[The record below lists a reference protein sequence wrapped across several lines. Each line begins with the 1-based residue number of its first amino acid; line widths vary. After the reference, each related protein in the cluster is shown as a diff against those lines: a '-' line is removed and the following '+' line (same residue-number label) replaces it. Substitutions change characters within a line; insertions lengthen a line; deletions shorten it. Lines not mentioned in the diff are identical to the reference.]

1 MQFDLNWLH
10 DPTVCRVNRL
20 DACSDHLFYAT
31 EAEADRDESSLVRCL
46 DGEWLAHYALRPEEA
61 PEELLTGASLDRTM
75 VPVRIPCEFQLA
87 NPEWDPPHYVN
98 TQYPWDGLEPLK
110 APEVSREYN
119 PTVTVVRTF
128 PLSKEDLDCG
138 RVVLDFEA
146 AEAALAVWVNGQFA
160 GYAEDS
166 FTPHRFD
173 VTALVR
179 AGNNRVAARVFKRC
193 TGSWMEDQDFWRFSG
208 IHRSVNLILE
218 PRTHLR
224 DIFVRTPLS
233 DNYTK
238 AALEADLR
246 IDRPEGEVL
255 FRLTDDAGRVL
266 LEDSRAAE
274 ESLSLRWDVGQAALW
289 SAEAPN
295 LHTLTVTLK
304 TPDGQTAEVS
314 RLRVGFRQFGM
325 IGKVMCLNGKRIV
338 FHGVNRHEF
347 DCDRGR
353 VMTPELL
360 LRDIR
365 DMKGMNVNAVRTCHY
380 PNTSLFYR
388 LCDEYGLYVIDETN
402 IETHGSWSPLHDW
415 VVPGDKPEWQEA
427 VLDRGR
433 SMLERD
439 KNHPCVLLWSCGNE
453 SWVGE
458 DLYRLSE
465 FFRHRDP
472 TRLVHYEGVWWNP
485 QWQGTT
491 DVHSRM
497 YAKAA
502 DIEAYLRSDPDK
514 PFINCEYTHAMGNSC
529 GGIGLYADLE
539 DRYPMY
545 QGGFIWDYVDQALR
559 VKAPNGET
567 RLAYGGDFGDR
578 PTDWQFNTNGII
590 LGDRTFTPKV
600 QEVRYVYQEARLTP
614 DSRGVT
620 VENRRVFAPLA
631 GYDLRWEVLASRIPC
646 GEGITPLPEIGPG
659 ESLHIDLPL
668 EDVPFGDG
676 ETVLTCFLVVRES
689 GLLERGFAVAMG
701 QTVFPGE
708 EQAPEEPSEPPRVV
722 NGDHNIGFFSDGLH
736 ALISKDCNIAFRGLI
751 SFRDGAGREALLRA
765 PQLSLFRAWT
775 DNDSGNLLKVRDGVW
790 HAVSR
795 YHMISEPEITGL
807 DGTPGVAFTY
817 TSPVL
822 PDLPITLRYTARR
835 KDELEITLSF
845 PGIPGQPD
853 LPALGLSFQL
863 DPRLDRVDYYGLGPD
878 ENYADRCR
886 GAYLG
891 WHHYKVR
898 DGWTRYEK
906 PQESGSRR
914 GVQVLRVTDE
924 TGHGVEIAGKGLEV
938 SVQPWLPEELAAA
951 WHAEELQG
959 SCRTVMDVALFR
971 RGVGGDDSWGAPV
984 LPQYTYPSDCAYE
997 LTFTLRAV

>member
-1 MQFDLNWLH
+1 MSFDLKWLQ
-10 DPTVCRVNRL
+10 DPTVFRVNRM
-20 DACSDHLFYAT
+20 DACSDHEIFAT
-31 EAEADRDESSLVRCL
+31 PEEAERGESSLIRCL
-46 DGEWLAHYALRPEEA
+46 DGEWLAHFARRPQDA
-61 PEELLTGASLDRTM
+61 PEALLTGPSLDGTLR
-75 VPVRIPCEFQLA
+75 PIRIPCEFQLV

-98 TQYPWDGLEPLK
+98 TQYPWDGLEPLE
-110 APEVSREYN
+110 APQVSEEYN
-119 PTVTVVRTF
+119 PTVTVVRSVS
-128 PLSKEDLDCG
+128 LSPEDLGCG

-146 AEAALAVWVNGQFA
+146 AEAALALWVNGQFA

-173 VTALVR
+173 VTALVH
-179 AGNNRVAARVFKRC
+179 AGKNRIAAQVFKRC
-193 TGSWMEDQDFWRFSG
+193 SGTWMEDQDFWRFSG
-208 IHRSVNLILE
+208 IHRSVRLILE
-218 PRTHLR
+218 PKTHLR
-224 DIFVRTPLS
+224 DIFVRTPLR
-233 DNYTK
+233 DAYTQ
-238 AALEADLR
+238 AALEADLC
-246 IDRPEGEVL
+246 IDRPEGEVA
-255 FRLTDDAGRVL
+255 FALTDDAGNTL
-266 LEDSRAAE
+266 LSETLPAAE
-274 ESLSLRWDVGQAALW
+274 TLTLCRDVGAVALW
-289 SAEAPN
+289 SAETPN
-295 LHTLTVTLK
+295 LYTLTVTLK
-304 TPDGQTAEVS
+304 DAEGTIAEVS
-314 RLRVGFRQFGM
+314 RVRVGFRQFEM
-325 IGKVMCLNGKRIV
+325 IDRVMCLNGRRIV

-353 VMTPELL
+353 VMTKELL

-453 SWVGE
+453 SWCGE
-458 DLYRLSE
+458 DLYQLSE
-465 FFRHRDP
+465 FFRRRDP
-472 TRLVHYEGVWWNP
+472 TRLVHYEGVAWHPEWSA
-485 QWQGTT
+485 TT

-502 DIEAYLRSDPDK
+502 DIEAYLQNNPGK

-529 GGIGLYADLE
+529 GGIGLYTDLE

-559 VKAPNGET
+559 VTAPNGET
-567 RLAYGGDFGDR
+567 RLAYGGDFGDK

-600 QEVRYVYQEARLTP
+600 QEVRYVFQDVRLTP
-614 DSRGVT
+614 DRWGVT
-620 VENRRVFAPLA
+620 VENRRLFAPLA
-631 GYDLRWEVLASRIPC
+631 GYDLRWEVLCGREPC
-646 GEGITPLPEIGPG
+646 REGMADLPPIAPG
-659 ESLHIDLPL
+659 ESRHIDLPM
-668 EDVPFGDG
+668 EDVPFGEA
-676 ETVLTCFLVVRES
+676 ETVVTCWLVVREDR
-689 GLLERGFAVAMG
+689 LLERGFALAQG
-701 QTVFPGE
+701 QTVFPAE
-708 EQAPEEPSEPPRVV
+708 TEEPERPADPPRVV
-722 NGDHNIGFFSDGLH
+722 NGDHNIGFFSEHLH
-736 ALISKDCNIAFRGLI
+736 ALIAKTCNQAFRGLI
-751 SFRDGAGREALLRA
+751 SFHDANGKEALLRA

-775 DNDSGNLLKVRDGVW
+775 DNDSGNLLKVRDGIW

-795 YHMISEPEITGL
+795 YSYISDPAICTAG
-807 DGTPGVAFTY
+807 GVPCVAFTY

-822 PDLPITLRYTARR
+822 PDLPITLRYTARQQ
-835 KDELEITLSF
+835 DEMEVSLSF

-863 DPRLDRVDYYGLGPD
+863 DPRLDRVAYYGLGPD
-878 ENYADRCR
+878 ENYADRRR
-886 GAYLG
+886 GALLG
-891 WHHYKVR
+891 WHHYLVK

-906 PQESGSRR
+906 PQESGNRT
-914 GVQVLRVTDE
+914 GVQVLRVTGAD
-924 TGHGVEIAGKGLEV
+924 GHGVEIAGKDLEV

-984 LPQYTYPSDCAYE
+984 LPQFTYPSDCAYE
-997 LTFTLRAV
+997 LRFTLRAI